1 MFDYLLK
8 SGELILKGKNR
19 SFFEKILLS
28 NLFYKL
34 KKDNIDFIKNLGGV
48 FWLRAKKDISNLLK
62 DIIGINYFM
71 PVLIFDNLSDLIAG
85 LEKMLANYVDFYL
98 EVKRGNKQ
106 YRLNSIE
113 IKNEI
118 IGNLKKTR
126 NIVFNKASSNV
137 FFIEYRSNKFF
148 LGFQKYK
155 CFGGLPVGSSGKG
168 LALLSAGFD
177 SPVASFLMM
186 KRGLRLNFIHFHS
199 YPQTSKDSLE
209 KVEQLV
215 TVLNQYNLRSSLFLM
230 NILEIQKFYY
240 QNIPLEFLI
249 IFYRRTMM
257 RLALRLMHDLKMN
270 VLITGESL
278 GQVAS
283 QTIDNLSVISQ
294 ASSALVLRP
303 LIGYNKQ
310 EIIDLAF
317 KIGTG
322 QISLIKGDDCCN
334 LFTPRKVKTKAKIN
348 EVIKLE
354 NKIFSEIQSFEDKIY
369 SLKTVKHF

>member
-19 SFFEKILLS
+19 SFFEKKLMS
-28 NLFYKL
+28 NLLYKL
-34 KKDNIDFIKNLGGV
+34 KKENIYFVKNLGGV
-48 FWLRAKKDISNLLK
+48 FWLKTKRDVSDLLK
-62 DIIGINYFM
+62 DIMGVNYFM
-71 PVLIFDNLSDLIAG
+71 PVLIFNNLDEVVAALA
-85 LEKMLANYVDFYL
+85 KMLADCFDFYF
-98 EVKRGNKQ
+98 EVKRGDKQ
-106 YRLNSIE
+106 YHLTSIE

-118 IGNLKKTR
+118 IAKLKETS
-126 NIVFNKASSNV
+126 NIIFTKSSHNI

-148 LGFQKYK
+148 LGLQRRE
-155 CFGGLPVGSSGKG
+155 CFGGLPVGASGRG

-186 KRGLRLNFIHFHS
+186 KRGLKLNFLHFHS

-209 KVEQLV
+209 KVEQLT
-215 TVLNQYNLRSSLFLM
+215 TVLNRYNLGSALFLM

-240 QNIPLEFLI
+240 QNIPPEFLI

-257 RLALRLMHDLKMN
+257 RLALRLIDDLKMN

-283 QTIDNLSVISQ
+283 QTIENLSVINQ
-294 ASSALVLRP
+294 ASPILVLRP

-310 EIIDLAF
+310 EIVDLAF

-322 QISLIKGDDCCN
+322 DISLIKGDDCCN
-334 LFTPRKVKTKAKIN
+334 LFAPKKVKTKAKIN
-348 EVIKLE
+348 EVIELE
-354 NKIFSEIQSFEDKIY
+354 NKILSTIQNLEDEIY
-369 SLKTVKHF
+369 SLKTVKYF

>member
-106 YRLNSIE
+106 YHLNSIE